1 MYVLLF
7 CAVINR
13 PSTSIKA
20 IKNNYKYFVNV
31 SRETFYFD
39 KVFSL
44 IKNYDHIAFILNFIP
59 VVCFLDAAAVF
70 AACLKLTCFDIEQ
83 YKCYLKNKDR

>member
-1 MYVLLF
+1 MTILL
-7 CAVINR
+7 
-13 PSTSIKA
+13 
-20 IKNNYKYFVNV
+20 
-31 SRETFYFD
+31 
-39 KVFSL
+39 SL
-44 IKNYDHIAFILNFIP
+44 IAFILNFIP

>member
-1 MYVLLF
+1 MIEGLFYLLNSCSVYILMYVLLF

-20 IKNNYKYFVNV
+20 IKNYYKYFVNV

-39 KVFSL
+39 KVF
-44 IKNYDHIAFILNFIP
+44 H
-59 VVCFLDAAAVF
+59 
-70 AACLKLTCFDIEQ
+70 
-83 YKCYLKNKDR
+83 

>member
-20 IKNNYKYFVNV
+20 IKNYYKYFVNV

-44 IKNYDHIAFILNFIP
+44 IKSYAYAHIAFAY
-59 VVCFLDAAAVF
+59 CFYSEFYPNSLLF
-70 AACLKLTCFDIEQ
+70 GCCCCICSMLKAYSF
-83 YKCYLKNKDR
+83 